1 MKQNK
6 SMYFHYTEWVINHPR
21 FAIFMAILIGL
32 SLFNDPWIASVL
44 FVLFSIEI
52 GHRIALIRYRSQ
64 INPYKLDVRRKTEIF
79 FLVLDILAVASL
91 LLTVFQ
97 SAIPLEDAVLARVF
111 RLVYLLRAVRLFRY
125 IDLQS
130 ALYSPTYG
138 MLVSLIVIISFF
150 AEGIALT
157 AILVFFSVEIS
168 VRYIVMKNM
177 YFASKKER
185 VTEWFFWWIDLIAT
199 LAMLP
204 MFSTLGAGAAL
215 RILRLTR
222 LLRPWMVIFKNL
234 VSVIREGQFMQEI
247 NLILLVLSVLS
258 IGGGFAASLVI
269 GEYDYTNDGIIDDK
283 DGTMLAHIWFSF
295 RAFTDPGNAVHFPAS
310 DAVAFFS
317 VFAVIAGVFIF
328 AFFIGIGASIVSGLM
343 AKLRNDNLN
352 IANHMVMLGWNA
364 SSPFVIQ
371 QLRVLS
377 NRTFSQLKLVLL
389 NDKEQQPKTFKNE
402 PWVSYRWG
410 DMEES
415 SDLKRVN
422 LSAAKQAIVNVPDH
436 ESMSEN
442 LAHSFFSLLSIRAEN
457 PNIFINYATPGLATP
472 HLSSYHHQL
481 QVGWDKKGFYNK
493 PTVILSQV
501 DIKAN
506 LFRQLMHYPDFD
518 QVISR
523 LMIPVRHDESS
534 LQVVD
539 WSGKVY
545 EKNDVY
551 YIESLCGKHKSKLH
565 KFIRALFLRGVIL
578 VSFSDKDLNIYTTIQ
593 PSASFEI
600 AHLVGIALD
609 ANTLQGEVE
618 YTLRHIDDIVKPT
631 LEVYQTTGLKA
642 LVNATTLKV
651 VIIGHLKALPL
662 ILKRLLASYD
672 KLEVTIVDDLN
683 REEHLDTL
691 VYLRRRISEM
701 QGASERIDIKI
712 LRWSFADMDYLR
724 EIVKGA
730 DRIILSR
737 PAHIKKRP
745 HAIVS
750 SVLSHLFTILDEL
763 GEKPYIFPVV
773 DSRDQ
778 AEVLQKELNRF
789 DVEHEVHVV
798 VPNEFYGTYVA
809 HTSFGMF
816 MAKSESVYNSQRA
829 LRYVINDLLADNN
842 KMDIFDLDAL
852 TVTQALP
859 ADLSV
864 LYNRLLAEK
873 CLLVG
878 YRLKSSFER
887 TDSVY
892 EAIFKAFPRENN
904 FRCLRQMHLVINP
917 IGSTVLEKT
926 WETRRDDIVELI
938 VIRTA

>member
-1 MKQNK
+1 MKQSK
-6 SMYFHYTEWVINHPR
+6 AMYFHYTEWVINHPR
-21 FAIFMAILIGL
+21 FAIFMAVLIGL
-32 SLFNDPWIASVL
+32 SLLNNPWVASVL

-52 GHRIALIRYRSQ
+52 GHRIALIRYRSKL
-64 INPYKLDVRRKTEIF
+64 NPYKLDVRRKTEIF
-79 FLVLDILAVASL
+79 FLVLDIIAVASL
-91 LLTVFQ
+91 LLTIFQ
-97 SAIPLEDAVLARVF
+97 AAIPLEDAVLARLF
-111 RLVYLLRAVRLFRY
+111 RLVYLLRAIRLFRY

-150 AEGIALT
+150 AEGTALM
-157 AILVFFSVEIS
+157 AILVFFSVEIA
-168 VRYIVMKNM
+168 VRFIVMRNM

-204 MFSTLGAGAAL
+204 MFSNLGAGAAL
-215 RILRLTR
+215 RVLRLTR

-234 VSVIREGQFMQEI
+234 AAVIREGQFMQEI
-247 NLILLVLSVLS
+247 NLILLILSVLS
-258 IGGGFAASLVI
+258 IGGGFAAGLVI

-283 DGTMLAHIWFSF
+283 DKTMLAHIWFSF

-310 DAVAFFS
+310 DAVAVFS

-389 NDKEQQPKTFKNE
+389 NDKEEPPLAFKNE
-402 PWVSYRWG
+402 PWVTYRWG

-415 SDLKRVN
+415 TDLKRVN
-422 LSAAKQAIVNVPDH
+422 ISAARQAIVNVPDH
-436 ESMSEN
+436 ESTSEN

-457 PNIFINYATPGLATP
+457 PDIFINYATPGMATP

-481 QVGWDKKGFYNK
+481 QVGWDKKSFYNK
-493 PTVILSQV
+493 PTVILSQT

-534 LQVVD
+534 LQVID
-539 WSGKVY
+539 WSGKVSQ
-545 EKNDVY
+545 EGDVY
-551 YIESLCGKHKSKLH
+551 YIESGCGKYKSELH
-565 KFIRALFLRGVIL
+565 RFVQTLFLRGVIL
-578 VSFSDKDLNIYTTIQ
+578 VSFSDEDLHIYTTIQ
-593 PSASFEI
+593 PNASFEVYRLI
-600 AHLVGIALD
+600 GIALD

-618 YTLRHIDDIVKPT
+618 YTLRHIDEIENPALDEYEA
-631 LEVYQTTGLKA
+631 LGLKPLA
-642 LVNATTLKV
+642 NVKTLKI

-672 KLEVTIVDDLN
+672 KLDVTIVDDLN

-691 VYLRRRISEM
+691 VYLRRRIGEM
-701 QGASERIDIKI
+701 EGASERIDTKV
-712 LRWSFADMDYLR
+712 LRWSFSDMDYLR
-724 EIVKGA
+724 DVVKGA
-730 DRIILSR
+730 DRILLSR
-737 PAHIKKRP
+737 PAHIKRRP

-763 GEKPYIFPVV
+763 DEKPYIFPVV

-778 AEVLQKELNRF
+778 AEVLQKELNKF

-816 MAKSESVYNSQRA
+816 TAKSESVYNSQRT

-852 TVTQALP
+852 TVTEPLP
-859 ADLSV
+859 ADLSS
-864 LYNRLLAEK
+864 LFGSLLKQK
-873 CLLVG
+873 CLLIG

-892 EAIFKAFPRENN
+892 EAVFKAFPRENN

-926 WETRRDDIVELI
+926 WKTRRNDIVELV